1 MPRLD
6 SLMNKVLTVMLAGG
20 AGERLYPLTRDIA
33 KPAVPFGGNYRI
45 IDITL
50 SNSINSGLRKV
61 YILTQYKAL
70 TLNRHIRQAW
80 NIVSPELGEFIEVL
94 PPTKRVSE
102 HWYRGT
108 ADAVYQNAQSIEVE
122 DLPYTLILSAD
133 HVYKMNY
140 QYMLDWHV
148 RHNADLTVA
157 TTQVTPEEACR
168 FGIVEIDPDFR
179 ITGFEEKPKHDSPA
193 RSRFNPAMCS
203 ASMGVYLF
211 STRILLEALLQAHED
226 TNTSHDFGK
235 DILPRLVEKG
245 GKILAYDFVDENK
258 KEIRYWRDI
267 GTLDAYY
274 EANMD
279 LVSVN
284 PVFNLYDEEWPLRT
298 YLPQYPPAKFV
309 FAEEGR
315 RMGVSINSMICA
327 GCIISGGRVVNTVLS
342 PGVRVNSYSEVES
355 SILFHNVSVGRHS
368 RLRRAIIDSGV
379 VLPEGTEIG
388 FDVER
393 DRKQGHIVTES
404 GIVIVHRESPGV
416 TVNEQQQGLHYSS
429 VASLNGPG

>member
-1 MPRLD
+1 M
-6 SLMNKVLTVMLAGG
+6 SKVLTVMLAGG

-50 SNSINSGLRKV
+50 SNSINSGLRKI

-108 ADAVYQNAQSIEVE
+108 ADAVYQNAQSIEAE

-140 QYMLDWHV
+140 QYMLDWHML
-148 RHNADLTVA
+148 HEADVTVA
-157 TTQVTPEEACR
+157 TTQVVPEDACR
-168 FGIVEIDPDFR
+168 FGIVEIDSNFF
-179 ITGFEEKPKHDSPA
+179 ITGFEEKPKHGSPA
-193 RSRFNPAMCS
+193 RSRFNPSMCS
-203 ASMGVYLF
+203 ASMGVYVF
-211 STRILLEALLQAHED
+211 STKVLLEALLQAHED

-235 DILPRLVEKG
+235 DILPRLVDRG
-245 GKILAYDFVDENK
+245 GKVLAYDFVDENK

-279 LVSVN
+279 LVSVT

-355 SILFHNVSVGRHS
+355 SILFHNVNVGRHS
-368 RLRRAIIDSGV
+368 RLRRSIIDSGV

-393 DRKQGHIVTES
+393 DRKQGHVVTES

-416 TVNEQQQGLHYSS
+416 TVDEQYAGLHYSPISS
-429 VASLNGPG
+429 VNGPG

>member
-1 MPRLD
+1 
-6 SLMNKVLTVMLAGG
+6 MNKVLTVMLAGG
-20 AGERLYPLTRDIA
+20 AGERLFPLTRDIA
-33 KPAVPFGGNYRI
+33 KPAVPFGGNYRV

-50 SNSINSGLRKV
+50 SNSINSGLRKI

-70 TLNRHIRQAW
+70 VLNRHIRQAW

-133 HVYKMNY
+133 HIYKMNY

-148 RHNADLTVA
+148 LHGADVTVA
-157 TTQVTPEEACR
+157 TTQVTPEETRR
-168 FGIVEIDPDFR
+168 FGIVEIDSNFR
-179 ITGFEEKPKHDSPA
+179 ITGFEEKPRENPA
-193 RSRFNPAMCS
+193 RSRFNADMCS

-211 STRILLEALLQAHED
+211 STRALLDVLAEAHGD
-226 TNTSHDFGK
+226 ANTSHDFGK
-235 DILPRLVEKG
+235 DILPRLVERG
-245 GKILAYDFVDENK
+245 HSVYAYDFIDENK
-258 KEIRYWRDI
+258 KEVRYWRDI

-279 LVSVN
+279 LVSVS
-284 PVFNLYDEEWPLRT
+284 PVFNLYDEEWPVRT
-298 YLPQYPPAKFV
+298 YQPQYPPAKFV

-327 GCIISGGRVVNTVLS
+327 GCIVSGGRVVNTVLS

-355 SILFHNVSVGRHS
+355 SILFHNVNVGRHS
-368 RLRRAIIDSGV
+368 RFRRSIIDSGV
-379 VLPEGTEIG
+379 QLPEGTEIG
-388 FDVER
+388 FDVEK
-393 DRKQGHIVTES
+393 DRKKGHIVTPG
-404 GIVIVHRESPGV
+404 GIVVVHRDSPGV
-416 TVNEQQQGLHYSS
+416 
-429 VASLNGPG
+429 NGHS